1 MKVICYGDS
10 NTYGYDPRSYIGGR
24 YPAGARWVDLL
35 AEKTGWEV
43 VNHGMNGREIP
54 EQSISVPDDTGLL
67 IVMLGTNDLLQG
79 AGAAEV
85 TERMERFMRG
95 LLQDREKILL
105 IAPPPLQPGEWVAGQ
120 ELIGQSVRLAEA
132 YRALA
137 LRLGIGFADAGKW
150 RISLCFDG
158 VHFTEEGHRAFAGR
172 LVKTL
177 QTGN

>member
-1 MKVICYGDS
+1 
-10 NTYGYDPRSYIGGR
+10 
-24 YPAGARWVDLL
+24 
-35 AEKTGWEV
+35 
-43 VNHGMNGREIP
+43 
-54 EQSISVPDDTGLL
+54 
-67 IVMLGTNDLLQG
+67 
-79 AGAAEV
+79 
-85 TERMERFMRG
+85 
-95 LLQDREKILL
+95 
-105 IAPPPLQPGEWVAGQ
+105 AGQ

-158 VHFTEEGHRAFAGR
+158 VHFTEDGHRAFAGR